1 MSGEHQPPWPD
12 VVSALGILG
21 LDTDATWRDIR
32 LAYRDLVRACHPDLD
47 VANDAAAT
55 ERTAALNVAFDTLT
69 SATNG
74 GRLALGAPLDASVQ
88 NPPEAPATSAERV
101 TLQAPPGDVFIQLLD
116 AAHEIGEVS
125 YMDPEAGLIQVLLQ
139 GGDPTASQLLIAVDQ
154 QPDPPTVS
162 FTLDAVNAASAPPIR
177 DIVDALALALRS

>member
-12 VVSALGILG
+12 VAAALDILG
-21 LDTDATWRDIR
+21 LDPDVTWPNIR

-55 ERTAALNVAFDTLT
+55 ERTAALNVAFDTLAA
-69 SATNG
+69 ATDG
-74 GRLALGAPLDASVQ
+74 GRIELRAPLDGSVR
-88 NPPEAPATSAERV
+88 NPPEAASTSGERV

-139 GGDPTASQLLIAVDQ
+139 DGDPTASQLLIAVDQ
-154 QPDPPTVS
+154 RPDPPTVS
-162 FTLDAVNAASAPPIR
+162 FTLDTVDAESAPPIR